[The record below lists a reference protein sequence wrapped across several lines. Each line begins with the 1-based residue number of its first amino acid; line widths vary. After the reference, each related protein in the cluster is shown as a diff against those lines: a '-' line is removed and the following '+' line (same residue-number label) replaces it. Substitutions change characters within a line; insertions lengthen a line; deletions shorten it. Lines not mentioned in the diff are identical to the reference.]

1 METIASISSR
11 KATATDTESETL
23 KAIGIF
29 CAAGQ
34 FVSLL
39 LATYGVDLSPDFFG
53 HPKATQRRSRFSS
66 MGDQSEAGSIRF
78 RGDAI
83 DCIVRE
89 ISETSAALELV
100 SELYV
105 PDAFTLAVPSEGLIR
120 SCHVVWRVGRRIG
133 VTFANAS
140 KP

>member
-1 METIASISSR
+1 
-11 KATATDTESETL
+11 
-23 KAIGIF
+23 
-29 CAAGQ
+29 
-34 FVSLL
+34 
-39 LATYGVDLSPDFFG
+39 
-53 HPKATQRRSRFSS
+53 

-105 PDAFTLAVPSEGLIR
+105 PDAFTLAVPSEDLIR

-140 KP
+140 KPRTGARLISSMPPHPRPIVGMREAPIVGCCASVQRPAKPFS